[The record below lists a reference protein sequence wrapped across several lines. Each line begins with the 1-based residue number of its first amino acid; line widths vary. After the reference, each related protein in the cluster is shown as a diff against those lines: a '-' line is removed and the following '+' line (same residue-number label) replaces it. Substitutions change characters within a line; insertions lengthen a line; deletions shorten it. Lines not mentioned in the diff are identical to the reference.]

1 MWRGSKS
8 PGLTVSTPPEASRNF
23 KVPSRK
29 LWVGPRRVAP
39 IESGRR
45 RSSQLKK
52 KKILSFQIGPP
63 TDVPNRL
70 STRGGF
76 GNPSRLL
83 SQVIRRQC
91 LVLVVLVQC
100 AVEMAPASFCNQGCP
115 CTPREP
121 QRTCLGLDP
130 RP

>member
-29 LWVGPRRVAP
+29 LWVGTRRVAP

-70 STRGGF
+70 STRGGV
-76 GNPSRLL
+76 GKPSPLFVQRMSLHALFLL
-83 SQVIRRQC
+83 LLLQC
-91 LVLVVLVQC
+91 PV
-100 AVEMAPASFCNQGCP
+100 N
-115 CTPREP
+115 
-121 QRTCLGLDP
+121 
-130 RP
+130 